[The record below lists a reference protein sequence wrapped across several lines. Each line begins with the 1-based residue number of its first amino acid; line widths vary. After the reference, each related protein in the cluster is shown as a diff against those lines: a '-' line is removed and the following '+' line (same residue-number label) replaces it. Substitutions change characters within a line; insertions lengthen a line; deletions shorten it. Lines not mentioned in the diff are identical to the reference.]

1 MPNVPAWEQRRLG
14 KICVFSKGRGYSKDD
29 LCGFGTP
36 VILYGR
42 LYTNYEARIDA
53 VDTFAE
59 EKVGSLFSAGDEVVV
74 PASGETAEDIA
85 IASSVRSSGIMIGG
99 DLNVVR
105 PSIKIDPDFLA
116 LGITYG
122 SAHREL
128 SKRAQGKSV
137 VHLHGDDIAAIN
149 FAFPTKEEQ
158 GAISLTILAL
168 DELITLHQ
176 RKLTTQ
182 LLRPHG
188 T

>member
-1 MPNVPAWEQRRLG
+1 ML
-14 KICVFSKGRGYSKDD
+14 
-29 LCGFGTP
+29 
-36 VILYGR
+36 
-42 LYTNYEARIDA
+42 
-53 VDTFAE
+53 
-59 EKVGSLFSAGDEVVV
+59 
-74 PASGETAEDIA
+74 
-85 IASSVRSSGIMIGG
+85 GG

-105 PSIKIDPDFLA
+105 PSVKIDPDFLA

-168 DELITLHQ
+168 DSLITLHQ
-176 RKLTTQ
+176 RKPQRGQNGASPLFI
-182 LLRPHG
+182 
-188 T
+188 

>member
-1 MPNVPAWEQRRLG
+1 MPNVPAWEQRRPG

-85 IASSVRSSGIMIGG
+85 IASSVRSSGIMLGG

-168 DELITLHQ
+168 DE
-176 RKLTTQ
+176 
-182 LLRPHG
+182 PHHPSPA
-188 T
+188 